1 MKKSMLIGMILVTL
15 LFPMRLIQAQ
25 PESNGDPGDEIR
37 RIAED
42 QLDNLNIDQWNE
54 YIKGI
59 GNYQENIFINMDA
72 KEMIVK
78 ILNGDF
84 EFDWKEIFQ
93 SIGKILFREISYS
106 LSLVIKIL
114 AIAIITG
121 ALGNFKTSFSNS
133 SVGELAWIISYIMI
147 IILVIQ
153 SVTIALDTGKNAI
166 DQMTSFMSLI
176 FPVLLALLIGM
187 GGIASSSILQPAT
200 VILSNVTGIFLRNVM
215 IPLIFLSTILILVS
229 NINENISL
237 GGLSKLIKNAC
248 GWTLGIIFTIFVGV
262 ISIQGILAASFDGVS
277 IRTTKYAIEAFVPV
291 VGKMFSQ
298 TVDMVIGCSLILK
311 NAVGVVGLIIA
322 AAICL
327 YPALKIISLI
337 AIYKLCGA
345 LLEPISDKRV
355 VTCMNEIA
363 GVLSM
368 LFITVA
374 GIAIMFFMTIA
385 LLVGVG
391 NITIMMR

>member
-1 MKKSMLIGMILVTL
+1 
-15 LFPMRLIQAQ
+15 
-25 PESNGDPGDEIR
+25 
-37 RIAED
+37 
-42 QLDNLNIDQWNE
+42 
-54 YIKGI
+54 
-59 GNYQENIFINMDA
+59 
-72 KEMIVK
+72 MIVK

-166 DQMTSFMSLI
+166 DHMTSFMSLI

-327 YPALKIISLI
+327 YPALKIISNCDLQ
-337 AIYKLCGA
+337 AMRA

>member
-1 MKKSMLIGMILVTL
+1 MERDISIYWK
-15 LFPMRLIQAQ
+15 
-25 PESNGDPGDEIR
+25 DP
-37 RIAED
+37 
-42 QLDNLNIDQWNE
+42 
-54 YIKGI
+54 
-59 GNYQENIFINMDA
+59 
-72 KEMIVK
+72 
-78 ILNGDF
+78 
-84 EFDWKEIFQ
+84 
-93 SIGKILFREISYS
+93 FREISYS

-327 YPALKIISLI
+327 HPALKIISLI

-391 NITIMMR
+391 NITIVMR

>member
-59 GNYQENIFINMDA
+59 GNYQEDIFINMDA

-121 ALGNFKTSFSNS
+121 ALGNFKTSFSIS

>member
-1 MKKSMLIGMILVTL
+1 MKKSILIGMILVAL
-15 LFPMRLIQAQ
+15 LLPLRTIQAQ
-25 PESNGDPGDEIR
+25 PESNGDLVNEIR

-42 QLDNLNIDQWNE
+42 QLDNLNIDKWNE
-54 YIKGI
+54 YIKHI
-59 GNYQENIFINMDA
+59 DNYQDSLLANMDA

-78 ILNGDF
+78 ILGGDF
-84 EFDWKEIFQ
+84 EFDWKDIFQ
-93 SIGKILFREISYS
+93 SIGRTFFAEISNS
-106 LSLVIKIL
+106 LSLLIKIL
-114 AIAIITG
+114 AIAIIAG
-121 ALGNFKTSFSNS
+121 ALGNFKTNFSDS

-153 SVTIALDTGKNAI
+153 SVTIALDTGKNVI
-166 DQMTSFMSLI
+166 DHMTSFMQLI

-200 VILSNVTGIFLRNVM
+200 VILSNVTSIFLRNVM

-237 GGLSKLIKNAC
+237 GGLSKLIKNIC
-248 GWTLGIIFTIFVGV
+248 GWALGIIFTIFVGV

-327 YPALKIISLI
+327 YPTLKIISLI
-337 AIYKLCGA
+337 AVYKLCGA
-345 LLEPISDKRV
+345 LLEPISDKRI

>member
-1 MKKSMLIGMILVTL
+1 MKKSMLIGMILVAL
-15 LFPMRLIQAQ
+15 LLPLRTIQAQ
-25 PESNGDPGDEIR
+25 PESNGDLVNEIH

-42 QLDNLNIDQWNE
+42 QLDNLNIDKWNE
-54 YIKGI
+54 YIKDI
-59 GNYQENIFINMDA
+59 DNYQDSLLANMDA

-78 ILNGDF
+78 ILGGDF
-84 EFDWKEIFQ
+84 EFDWKDIFQ
-93 SIGKILFREISYS
+93 SIGRTFFAEISNS
-106 LSLVIKIL
+106 LSLLIKIL
-114 AIAIITG
+114 AIAIIAG
-121 ALGNFKTSFSNS
+121 ALGNFKTNFSDS

-153 SVTIALDTGKNAI
+153 SVTIALDTGKNVI
-166 DQMTSFMSLI
+166 DHMTSFMQLI

-200 VILSNVTGIFLRNVM
+200 VILSNVTSIFLRNVM

-237 GGLSKLIKNAC
+237 GGLSKLIKNIC
-248 GWTLGIIFTIFVGV
+248 GWALGIIFTIFVGV

-327 YPALKIISLI
+327 YPTLKIISLI
-337 AIYKLCGA
+337 AVYKLCGA
-345 LLEPISDKRV
+345 LLEPISDKRI

>member
-15 LFPMRLIQAQ
+15 LFPMRLIHAQ